1 MRAISAWLF
10 PVLLSCGGRTGLDV
24 TTRPIPGGNDA
35 STGHADASSAR
46 ADVAGSSTCRWA
58 GYAPRV
64 TIPVTHD
71 LVVWGAG
78 DFNADGAV
86 DLVAIGTNPN
96 DDTQSLGILF
106 NEGGR
111 TSFRLSE
118 LHFAGYNTTPSPGD
132 FNGDGRLDLA
142 TINNNA
148 ETVGVFLNHGDG
160 TLADQITYPITG
172 CSQRLASA
180 DLDGDGALDAVAPDY
195 CFGRFSVLL
204 NRGDGTFAP
213 SVSGATGLA
222 DADDVAIADFDGDG
236 HMDLAFVSFTD
247 GEVAILSN
255 NGRGTFARELTRF
268 ATQKHPRRLAA
279 PDVNGD
285 GRPDIVV
292 VAVDSS
298 VMEVFVNRGDGTFAA
313 AADYSFGAGNWAAD
327 VTAADLDGDGHPDIV
342 FLTWDPTQPFPGSP
356 TRLAMFMNAGDGTF
370 HPEQAF
376 DSGRSADPTVADFNG
391 DGLLDIAVRD
401 FDTDT
406 VSLYFANCR

>member
-1 MRAISAWLF
+1 MISVWLF
-10 PVLLSCGGRTGLDV
+10 LLLPSCGGRTGLDAA
-24 TTRPIPGGNDA
+24 TRPIPGGNDA

-64 TIPVTHD
+64 AIPIAHD
-71 LVVWGAG
+71 LAVWGAG

-96 DDTQSLGILF
+96 DDIQSLGILF
-106 NEGGR
+106 NEGGG
-111 TSFRLSE
+111 TSFRQSE

-222 DADDVAIADFDGDG
+222 NADDVAIADFDGDG

-298 VMEVFVNRGDGTFAA
+298 VMEVFVNRADGTFAA
-313 AADYSFGAGNWAAD
+313 AADYSIGWHDPHGQRLG
-327 VTAADLDGDGHPDIV
+327 DLESRYGGCRSRPACGVGQI
-342 FLTWDPTQPFPGSP
+342 P
-356 TRLAMFMNAGDGTF
+356 RL
-370 HPEQAF
+370 
-376 DSGRSADPTVADFNG
+376 
-391 DGLLDIAVRD
+391 L
-401 FDTDT
+401 
-406 VSLYFANCR
+406 